1 LVLDTRKVDILLK
14 CFLFLQKT
22 DIKMQRSIVTT
33 GDGSKTIH
41 IEEWNEN
48 YHSTHGAVQEAKHVF
63 LSYGLSLFADKQEVS
78 IFEVGFGT
86 GLNAILTYEY
96 AQENH
101 LAIHYNSIEAYPV
114 SETELNLLDYTS
126 LFDKSDLKEVY
137 TKLHSVSW
145 DQDELISSDFVL
157 HKIHQK
163 MEDYTFPINQFDLIY
178 FDAFGPRVQE
188 QMWTPEIF
196 QKLYDSL
203 KEGGVLVTYCAKGQ
217 VKRDLKSVGFNVE
230 TLPGPPGKREMTRGR
245 K

>member
-1 LVLDTRKVDILLK
+1 
-14 CFLFLQKT
+14 
-22 DIKMQRSIVTT
+22 MQRSIVTT

-63 LSYGLSLFADKQEVS
+63 LKYGLSLFDEKKEVS

-86 GLNAILTYEY
+86 GLNAILTYQY
-96 AQENH
+96 AQEKQ
-101 LAIHYNSIEAYPV
+101 LTIHYNSIEAYPV
-114 SETELNLLDYTS
+114 SKTELEQLDYSS
-126 LFDKSDLKEVY
+126 LFENKLLQDVY
-137 TKLHSVSW
+137 AKLHHVPW
-145 DQDELISSDFVL
+145 NQEEVISSDFIL

-163 MEDYTFPINQFDLIY
+163 MEGYIFPTKQFDLIY

-188 QMWTPEIF
+188 GMWTQAIF